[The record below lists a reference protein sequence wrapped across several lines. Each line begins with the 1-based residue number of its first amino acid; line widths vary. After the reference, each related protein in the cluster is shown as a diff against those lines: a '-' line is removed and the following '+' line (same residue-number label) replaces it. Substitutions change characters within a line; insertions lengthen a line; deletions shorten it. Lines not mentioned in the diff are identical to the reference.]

1 MLKKLFCLTLVAGG
15 LVLGGCSSSDDDDD
29 GSVTEG
35 PNPPLGEVDVNP
47 VATPGVGNSVYD
59 NIVNNSD
66 LSTLRL
72 AIDTAGLDDALDN
85 EENEFTVFAPNNA
98 AFLQLDA
105 IFLGALLADPS
116 QLIPT
121 LTFHVLEGTTSGAAA
136 GAAIATGPAEL
147 ETLNGANVTV
157 SSSDSSPSGLAVGG
171 ADIIAPDSDF
181 VQGTSVGVVHI
192 IDSVLS
198 P

>member
-1 MLKKLFCLTLVAGG
+1 MLKKLVCSTLVAGG
-15 LVLGGCSSSDDDDD
+15 LVIGGCSSSDDDDD
-29 GSVTEG
+29 FVNDG
-35 PNPPLGEVDVNP
+35 PNPPLGEVDVDP
-47 VATPGVGNSVYD
+47 V
-59 NIVNNSD
+59 
-66 LSTLRL
+66 
-72 AIDTAGLDDALDN
+72 
-85 EENEFTVFAPNNA
+85 NA

-147 ETLNGANVTV
+147 ETLNGATVTV

>member
-1 MLKKLFCLTLVAGG
+1 MLKKLVCSTLVAGG
-15 LVLGGCSSSDDDDD
+15 LVIGGCSSSDDDDD
-29 GSVTEG
+29 FVNDG
-35 PNPPLGEVDVNP
+35 PNPPLGEVDVDP

-66 LSTLRL
+66 LSTLRI
-72 AIDTAGLDDALDN
+72 AIDTAGLADALDN

>member
-1 MLKKLFCLTLVAGG
+1 MLKKLVCSTLVAGG
-15 LVLGGCSSSDDDDD
+15 LVIGGCSSSDDDDD
-29 GSVTEG
+29 FVNDG
-35 PNPPLGEVDVNP
+35 PNPPLGEVDVDP

-66 LSTLRL
+66 LSTLRI
-72 AIDTAGLDDALDN
+72 AIDTAGLADALDN

-121 LTFHVLEGTTSGAAA
+121 LTFHVLEGATSGAAA

>member
-1 MLKKLFCLTLVAGG
+1 MLKKLVCSTLVAGG
-15 LVLGGCSSSDDDDD
+15 LVIGGCSSSDDDDD
-29 GSVTEG
+29 FVNDG

-66 LSTLRL
+66 LSTLRI
-72 AIDTAGLDDALDN
+72 AIDTAGLADALDN

>member
-1 MLKKLFCLTLVAGG
+1 MLKKLVCSTLVAGG
-15 LVLGGCSSSDDDDD
+15 LVIGGCSSSDDDDD
-29 GSVTEG
+29 FVNDG
-35 PNPPLGEVDVNP
+35 PNPPLGEVDVDP

-66 LSTLRL
+66 LSTLRI
-72 AIDTAGLDDALDN
+72 AIDTAGLADALDN

-147 ETLNGANVTV
+147 ETLNGATVTV

>member
-1 MLKKLFCLTLVAGG
+1 MIKKLVCSTLVAGG
-15 LVLGGCSSSDDDDD
+15 LVIGGCSSSDDDDD
-29 GSVTEG
+29 FVNDG
-35 PNPPLGEVDVNP
+35 PNPPLGEVDVDP

-66 LSTLRL
+66 LSTLRI
-72 AIDTAGLDDALDN
+72 AIDTAGLADALDN

-147 ETLNGANVTV
+147 ETLNGATVTV

>member
-1 MLKKLFCLTLVAGG
+1 MLKKLVCSTLVAGG
-15 LVLGGCSSSDDDDD
+15 LVIGGCSSSDDDDD
-29 GSVTEG
+29 FVNDG

-66 LSTLRL
+66 LSTLRI
-72 AIDTAGLDDALDN
+72 AIDTAGLADALDN

-157 SSSDSSPSGLAVGG
+157 SRSDSSPSGLAVGG